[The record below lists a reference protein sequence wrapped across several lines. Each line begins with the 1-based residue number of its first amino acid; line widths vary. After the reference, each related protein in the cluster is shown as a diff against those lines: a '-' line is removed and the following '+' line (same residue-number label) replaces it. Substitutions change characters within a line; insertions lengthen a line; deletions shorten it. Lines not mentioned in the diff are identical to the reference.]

1 MGDTEETVANQ
12 VVEKEVI
19 DVDKEQPD
27 AAEEQPQSKKKK
39 PMAPRSDVWNHFT
52 KVKNES
58 GEKKAKC
65 KYCGQ
70 LYACRSKNNG
80 MSSLDAHLKI
90 CRKNPNKEVVDKQ
103 GTLQLIASPGNS
115 SVGTIS
121 TWKFD
126 LDELKHSFAEMLN
139 EDELPFAAERSGLR
153 KFLAKACPK
162 FVVPSRKTATRN
174 CVKVYDVQKEK
185 LQNFLK
191 EHGERVSLTTDTWA
205 ANTKQNYMCVIAH
218 FIDKN

>member
-12 VVEKEVI
+12 VIEKEVT
-19 DVDKEQPD
+19 DVDKDQPE
-27 AAEEQPQSKKKK
+27 AAEEQPQSKKRK

-58 GEKKAKC
+58 GEEKAKC

-80 MSSLDAHLKI
+80 TSSLGAHLKI

-103 GTLQLIASPGNS
+103 GTLQLIASPRNS

-121 TWKFD
+121 AWNFD
-126 LDELKHSFAEMLN
+126 LDELMKHSFAEMLI
-139 EDELPFAAERSGLR
+139 EDELPFATTECSGLR

-162 FVVPSRKTATRN
+162 FVLPSRRTAARN
-174 CVKVYDVQKEK
+174 CVKVYDV
-185 LQNFLK
+185 
-191 EHGERVSLTTDTWA
+191 
-205 ANTKQNYMCVIAH
+205 
-218 FIDKN
+218 